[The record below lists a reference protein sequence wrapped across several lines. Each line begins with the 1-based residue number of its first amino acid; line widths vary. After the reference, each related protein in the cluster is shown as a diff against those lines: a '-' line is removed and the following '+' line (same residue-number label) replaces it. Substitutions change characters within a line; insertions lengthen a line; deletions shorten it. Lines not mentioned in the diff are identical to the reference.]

1 MVRRTTARENW
12 LEAPRSKLTRGW
24 IKMHLSGT
32 LVRKTAASPPS
43 TADCVPK
50 RKLRSR
56 HTKPYAQLFKA
67 LGDETRLE
75 IIGLLAADRRE
86 LCACDI
92 EGHFELSQ
100 PTVSHH
106 LKVLRDAGLVTF
118 ERRGKWLYYS
128 PARGALDSL
137 GAFKGLIT
145 R

>member
-1 MVRRTTARENW
+1 
-12 LEAPRSKLTRGW
+12 
-24 IKMHLSGT
+24 MHRQQT
-32 LVRKTAASPPS
+32 LPKKTAAAAPPP
-43 TADCVPK
+43 ADCVPK
-50 RKLRSR
+50 RGLRSR

-75 IIGLLAADRRE
+75 IVGLLAADRRE

-92 EGHFELSQ
+92 EGHFDLSQ

-128 PARGALDSL
+128 LARGALDSL
-137 GAFKGLIT
+137 AAFKGLIA

>member
-1 MVRRTTARENW
+1 MVRKSSAATQA
-12 LEAPRSKLTRGW
+12 
-24 IKMHLSGT
+24 
-32 LVRKTAASPPS
+32 LV
-43 TADCVPK
+43 DCSPK

-75 IIGLLAADRRE
+75 IVGLLAADSKE

-92 EGHFELSQ
+92 ESHFDLSQ

-128 PARGALDSL
+128 LERRALDSL
-137 GAFKGLIT
+137 ALFKSLIT